1 MPKNEADKT
10 NPKLINKPVE
20 QTPDSDPFVLPEKVA
35 EQDATTPHNSLEK
48 EGQGGAAVPSRS
60 VGNKLKRFFV
70 AYWSKKKWTVPVT
83 ILALLL
89 LLLAMPVTRY
99 AILGLFIK
107 GDVTITV
114 VDSKTNAPVSSAAVS
129 LQGSS
134 FKTDA
139 NGKASG
145 QAKLGSGTLEVSK
158 QYYKTTEQPAT
169 VTLSKTK
176 NDFKVSLAATGRQVP
191 VTVTN
196 KITGKPLAGAVLVVA
211 NTEAK
216 TDKDGKAVVVLPTT
230 VPTQKVKI
238 TLNGFN
244 TQEATITV
252 TDAVVPANKF
262 AVVPPGK
269 LYFLSNQTGKIDVV
283 KTNLDGSDRQVVL
296 AGTGKEDPNNTS
308 LLASRDW
315 KYLALLS
322 RRSGANPGVYLINT
336 SNDNLTTMDE
346 GNADFSLVGWS
357 ADTFVFQVNRSGYSN
372 WQSKAQALKSYNA
385 ATGKLTTID
394 ETTAEGSSAYDYGF
408 TNFTG
413 IYILKN
419 ELVYAKNWYSSYY
432 TNHLAGKSV
441 DLVSVR
447 PDGSSKKTVKGFP
460 IPSGVSYYSVNLS
473 LYEPYG
479 VYVQVP
485 KADNAGNAYYEYEDG
500 TLTTKS
506 DITDETFS
514 KPYPT
519 YLVSPSDKATLWTDE
534 RDGKNVLFVGNED
547 GGQAKQVASLS
558 EYLQYGWYTDEYILV
573 SKDSSELYIL
583 PADGSTAPQKIADY
597 YKPPISYRG
606 YGGGYGGF

>member
-1 MPKNEADKT
+1 MPKSKADKT
-10 NPKLINKPVE
+10 KQKPVHKLDE
-20 QTPDSDPFVLPEKVA
+20 QTPDSDPFVTPEEAAKH
-35 EQDATTPHNSLEK
+35 DAATPSDSHNE
-48 EGQGGAAVPSRS
+48 EGQGGTVVSTHS
-60 VGNKLKRFFV
+60 SGNKLKRFLT
-70 AYWSKKKWTVPVT
+70 AYWAKKKWTIPVT
-83 ILALLL
+83 ILGLLVLLL
-89 LLLAMPVTRY
+89 VIPFTRY

-114 VDSKTNAPVSSAAVS
+114 VDSKTNAPVSSAAVN

-158 QYYKTTEQPAT
+158 QYYQATEQPAT
-169 VTLSKTK
+169 VTLSKSK
-176 NDFKVSLAATGRQVP
+176 NAFKVSLVATGRQVP
-191 VTVTN
+191 VTVMN
-196 KITGKPLAGAVLVVA
+196 KVTGKPLAGVTLAAA

-216 TDKDGKAVVVLPTT
+216 TDKNGKAVVVLPTT
-230 VPTQKVKI
+230 AATQKVKI
-238 TLNGFN
+238 TLNGYN

-252 TDAVVPANKF
+252 TDVVIPANKF
-262 AVVPPGK
+262 AMVPAGK
-269 LYFLSNQTGKIDVV
+269 LYFLSNQSGKIDVV
-283 KTNLDGSDRQVVL
+283 KTNLDGTDRQTVL

-322 RRSGANPGVYLINT
+322 RRSGANPSVYLIDT
-336 SNDNLTTMDE
+336 ASDKLTTMDE
-346 GNADFSLVGWS
+346 GNATFSLVGWS
-357 ADTFVFQVNRSGYSN
+357 GGTFVFQVGRNDYQN
-372 WQSKAQALKSYNA
+372 WQPKAQALKSYNA
-385 ATGKLTTID
+385 VTGKLTTID
-394 ETTAEGSSAYDYGF
+394 ETTAEGYNQYDYGF
-408 TNFTG
+408 TSFTG

-419 ELVYAKNWYSSYY
+419 ELIYAKNWYSSYN
-432 TNHLAGKSV
+432 TNHLVGKSV

-447 PDGSSKKTVKGFP
+447 PDGSGKKIVRSFP
-460 IPSGVSYYSVNLS
+460 IPSGLSYYSVNLS

-485 KADNAGNAYYEYEDG
+485 KENNTGNTYYEYEDSA
-500 TLTTKS
+500 LAAKP
-506 DITDETFS
+506 DVTDEIFI

-519 YLVSPSDKATLWTDE
+519 YLISPSDKATLWTDT
-534 RDGKNVLFVGNED
+534 RDGKNVLFVGDAD
-547 GGQAKQVASLS
+547 GENPKQVASLS
-558 EYLQYGWYTDEYILV
+558 EYLQYGWYTDEYLLV

-583 PADGSTAPQKIADY
+583 PADGSTAPQKITDY